1 VGRRK
6 DQGVTVNGVY
16 FSGWLYWHLNHW
28 KIRIDDIDEYG
39 NDIRIESYP
48 ELRDNE
54 WIRAET
60 LEQNRESWIHG
71 NWKARRKIRN
81 GSIIFWYECHHVQE
95 YTKCYVW

>member
-6 DQGVTVNGVY
+6 DQGGVTVNGVY

-60 LEQNRESWIHG
+60 LEQCKTEKAGYMEW
-71 NWKARRKIRN
+71 WKAGEENPK
-81 GSIIFWYECHHVQE
+81 WKHHILV
-95 YTKCYVW
+95 

>member
-1 VGRRK
+1 MV
-6 DQGVTVNGVY
+6 
-16 FSGWLYWHLNHW
+16 FIFWLVYWHLNHW

-60 LEQNRESWIHG
+60 LEQCKTEKLDT
-71 NWKARRKIRN
+71 WKLVEGKEEN
-81 GSIIFWYECHHVQE
+81 P
-95 YTKCYVW
+95 K